1 MGLDG
6 QDGSMGEESQSPPGP
21 EKPQEAEE
29 TREAAADRRIARSA
43 LLWRQ
48 ARARRRTRDRY
59 LRLIAGGRL
68 QQPPIQPRDS
78 TGD

>member
-1 MGLDG
+1 MAEQSGTP
-6 QDGSMGEESQSPPGP
+6 QDPH
-21 EKPQEAEE
+21 E
-29 TREAAADRRIARSA
+29 TDADRRIARSA

-68 QQPPIQPRDS
+68 QQPPIQARDAD
-78 TGD
+78 GD